1 MIKIKKNFFILFQF
15 IFISSFLFSLINS
28 AYTTES
34 MKSDQTKITGVG
46 TGVMALII
54 IMCIS
59 VLICIF
65 GQSTASPMLF
75 ILVGFMIS
83 LLTFIFLISIPI
95 KVNDGDDKSK
105 NRKKNYYIIARY
117 FYFIVMLLLFLG
129 IVGPFIILWTKIIIP
144 ERVDSRAQKVYE
156 EKLDEKYLSSLK
168 EERKLLE
175 ENNNEGNEN
184 NQDLSLSLNNQLP
197 LPRTFNS
204 NTGHSSGLPALRRRN
219 MNENNPG
226 VRRRR
231 RNNENNYNNSNHDNN
246 NNNNNL
252 INNQ

>member
-1 MIKIKKNFFILFQF
+1 MIKIKKNFFNFFHFVF
-15 IFISSFLFSLINS
+15 IWSFLFSLINS
-28 AYTTES
+28 AYTENS

-75 ILVGFMIS
+75 ILVGFVMS
-83 LLTFIFLISIPI
+83 LITFIFLISVPL
-95 KVNDGDDKSK
+95 KSNDGEDKSK
-105 NRKKNYYIIARY
+105 NKKKNYYIIARY

-168 EERKLLE
+168 EERKLLD

-184 NQDLSLSLNNQLP
+184 NQDLSLNNNQLP

-226 VRRRR
+226 LRRRR
-231 RNNENNYNNSNHDNN
+231 RNNENNFNNTNHDNN
-246 NNNNNL
+246 NNNI

>member
-1 MIKIKKNFFILFQF
+1 
-15 IFISSFLFSLINS
+15 
-28 AYTTES
+28 

-95 KVNDGDDKSK
+95 KANDGDDKSK

-246 NNNNNL
+246 NNNL

>member
-1 MIKIKKNFFILFQF
+1 MIKIKKNFFIFFQF

-75 ILVGFMIS
+75 ILIGFMIS

-246 NNNNNL
+246 NNNNL

>member
-1 MIKIKKNFFILFQF
+1 MTKIKKNFFNFFQF

-28 AYTTES
+28 SYTKNS
-34 MKSDQTKITGVG
+34 MESDQTKITGVG

-75 ILVGFMIS
+75 ILIGFVLS
-83 LLTFIFLISIPI
+83 LLTFIILISVPI
-95 KVNDGDDKSK
+95 KVNDGGDSSK
-105 NRKKNYYIIARY
+105 NKKKNYYIIARY

-168 EERKLLE
+168 EERKLLD
-175 ENNNEGNEN
+175 ENNNEEN
-184 NQDLSLSLNNQLP
+184 NQDLSLNNQLP

-226 VRRRR
+226 LRRRR
-231 RNNENNYNNSNHDNN
+231 RNNENNYNNSNQNN
-246 NNNNNL
+246 NNNNI